1 MVDIRNSCYAALL
14 AAFLCPQK
22 YCKTLIFRGAHLEEV
37 RRLHRQDLAEGYPLV
52 VSA

>member
-22 YCKTLIFRGAHLEEV
+22 YCKTLIFRGAL
-37 RRLHRQDLAEGYPLV
+37 LRQQI
-52 VSA
+52 

>member
-22 YCKTLIFRGAHLEEV
+22 YCKTLIFRGALISN
-37 RRLHRQDLAEGYPLV
+37 APNG
-52 VSA
+52 